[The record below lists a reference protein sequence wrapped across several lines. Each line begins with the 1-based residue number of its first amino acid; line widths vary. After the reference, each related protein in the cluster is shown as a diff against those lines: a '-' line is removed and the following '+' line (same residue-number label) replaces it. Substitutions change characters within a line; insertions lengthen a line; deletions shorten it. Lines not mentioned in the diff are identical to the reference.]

1 MRPVNTVL
9 IRVSVREAI
18 MMTSYNEMIE
28 RKKFQL
34 ALRRIVDLEQAILKA
49 ARVLENDYV
58 RQEPNRSLMPPTS
71 IIAELRAAVQT
82 GA

>member
-1 MRPVNTVL
+1 VL

-18 MMTSYNEMIE
+18 MMMSYNEMVE

-34 ALRRIVDLEQAILKA
+34 ALRRIVDLEQAILRA

-58 RQEPNRSLMPPTS
+58 RQDPNRSLMPPTS
-71 IIAELRAAVQT
+71 IISELRAAVQT
-82 GA
+82 EA

>member
-1 MRPVNTVL
+1 
-9 IRVSVREAI
+9 
-18 MMTSYNEMIE
+18 MMMSYNEMVE

-34 ALRRIVDLEQAILKA
+34 ALRRIVDLEQAILRA

-71 IIAELRAAVQT
+71 IISELRAAVQT